1 MKYRWIIAPPEPLL
15 VERLTRELG
24 LSPLLAQCLINRGL
38 SEPAQAA
45 RFLNPRLRD
54 LQDPLLI
61 PGMTDA
67 LHRLWQARE
76 NGETVVIFGDY
87 DVDGVSSTALLQLFL
102 SRHGWTVRTYLPHR
116 LDEGYGLT
124 EEAARNCLAHH
135 PTRLLLAVDC
145 GTTAVETIARLRA
158 EGVDV
163 IVLDHHQCANA
174 LPPAAALVNPCR
186 IHHPQ
191 GGATG
196 PDFTELCSVGLAF
209 KLIHALTRHG
219 RHLHLPEFAHTDL
232 RPFLDLVALGTVAD
246 LAPLLGENRILV
258 SAGLK
263 HLDNTSRAGLQALKS
278 VAQVKEPVRVRDIGF
293 QLGPRVNAAGRLES
307 AEEALR
313 LLLSENLEEAHP
325 LAASLDRRNRERQN
339 LEKQML
345 APLLERLEATFQ
357 PDRHYVIVEGHP
369 DYHIGVVGIAAARVL
384 QTFYRPTIILGGD
397 GPLLR
402 GSGRS
407 IEGFDLAAALQECHD
422 LLERHGGHKMAAG
435 VSLRPE
441 NLEAFRSRLNDIARR
456 QLRPAQLTPPLRLD
470 AEIALSELNVEL
482 AGALER
488 LAPFGQNNPPV
499 QLCVSRLTNQR
510 APVRIGS
517 AQQHLKLSVTDGRLS
532 LDAVWWNAAESH
544 WPVGVFDLAAV
555 PRLNHYNGQTTVQ
568 LMVLDWRPAA

>member
-1 MKYRWIIAPPEPLL
+1 MKYRWNIAPPEPLL

-24 LSPLLAQCLINRGL
+24 VAPLVAQCLINRGQ

-45 RFLNPRLRD
+45 RFLHPRLRD

-61 PGMTDA
+61 PGMEDA

-76 NGETVVIFGDY
+76 NAETVVIFGDY

-124 EEAARNCLAHH
+124 PEAAANCLEQH

-145 GTTAVETIARLRA
+145 GTTAVDTIARLRA
-158 EGVDV
+158 QGVEV
-163 IVLDHHQCANA
+163 IVLDHHQCAA
-174 LPPAAALVNPCR
+174 TLPPAAALVNPCR
-186 IHHPQ
+186 LHPPH
-191 GGATG
+191 GGAAG

-219 RHLHLPEFAHTDL
+219 RNLRLPEFLHTDL

-246 LAPLLGENRILV
+246 LVPLLRENRILV

-263 HLDNTSRAGLQALKS
+263 HLDTTRRAGLQALKA

-313 LLLSENLEEAHP
+313 LLLSESLEEAQP

-345 APLLERLEATFQ
+345 HQLLERLEATFQ
-357 PDRHYVIVEGHP
+357 PEQDYVIVEGHP
-369 DYHIGVVGIAAARVL
+369 DYHIGVVGIVAARVL

-397 GPLLR
+397 GPRLR

-441 NLEAFRSRLNDIARR
+441 NLGAFRSRLNDLARR
-456 QLRPAQLTPPLRLD
+456 QLRPEQLTPPLRLD
-470 AEIALSELNVEL
+470 AEVALSDLNVEGV
-482 AGALER
+482 GALEL

-499 QLCVSRLTNQR
+499 QLCLTGVTNQR
-510 APVRIGS
+510 APLRIGG
-517 AQQHLKLSVTDGRLS
+517 AQQHLKLWVTDGRLT
-532 LDAVWWNAAESH
+532 LEAVWWNGANQH
-544 WPVGVFDLAAV
+544 WPVGTFDLAMV
-555 PRLNHYNGQTTVQ
+555 PLLNRYNGQTTMQ
-568 LMVLDWRPAA
+568 LTVLDWRPAH